1 MGEDDK
7 EKSVEGVY
15 SRLTEGGLTPAN
27 VGIGML
33 LHEVL
38 GIVYCRVVKILLY
51 DTVNSSSK
59 WLTFKV
65 IELL

>member
-38 GIVYCRVVKILLY
+38 GIIYRRVV
-51 DTVNSSSK
+51 
-59 WLTFKV
+59 
-65 IELL
+65 